1 MDIAIIFKILLIIF
15 SYLIGA
21 IPVGY
26 MVFMIKTKG
35 GDIREQGSGNTGGT
49 NVTRTIGAPL
59 GVITILIDVLK
70 GFIPLMIIYY
80 IFPGDLVT
88 LSIAGIAAVIGH
100 DYPVYLKFR
109 GGKGISTSYG
119 VIIGLC
125 CFAVSGGHLLWLRLI
140 PVFAVLAVW
149 SVVFAATRIVSL
161 ASLTASVA
169 TPVSFYFSG
178 HLLPVVI
185 AAVCLLILNFIA
197 HRDNIKRLV
206 RKEEKKLNGKG
217 E

>member
-15 SYLIGA
+15 SYLVGA

-35 GDIREQGSGNTGGT
+35 GDIRSQGSGNIGGT

-70 GFIPLMIIYY
+70 GFVPLMVIYY

-88 LSIAGIAAVIGH
+88 LSIAGVAAVIGH

-125 CFAVSGGHLLWLRLI
+125 CFAVSDGHLLLLRLV
-140 PVFAVLAVW
+140 PVFAVLAAW
-149 SVVFAATRIVSL
+149 SIVFAATRIVSL
-161 ASLTASVA
+161 ASLIAAFVV
-169 TPVSFYFSG
+169 PFSFYFSG

-185 AAVCLLILNFIA
+185 AAVCLFVLTVIA
-197 HRDNIKRLV
+197 HRDNIKRLA
-206 RKEEKKLNGKG
+206 RKEEKKIKGKG

>member
-88 LSIAGIAAVIGH
+88 LSIAALSAVIGH

>member
-26 MVFMIKTKG
+26 IVFMIKTKG
-35 GDIREQGSGNTGGT
+35 GDIREQGSGNIGGT

-88 LSIAGIAAVIGH
+88 LSIAALSAVIGH